1 MTDDATL
8 MAYVDCASQ
17 LADLPL
23 PGTTR
28 DTVAGQLRILFA
40 MSTLFVDIE
49 LAADVDPITLLRL

>member
-1 MTDDATL
+1 MTNDATL
-8 MAYVDCASQ
+8 MAYLDSASQ

-28 DTVAGQLRILFA
+28 DTVAAQLRILFA